1 MEALANGAGFIS
13 GSGEIGQGVIAVVAG
28 APAMADKFLLHW
40 PDAFNNVV
48 RTGVMH
54 VQLRFGGAVRVN
66 EKLALAA
73 MAGVGAKNGKA
84 DHDLVSGG
92 SSRLR
97 TKEQ

>member
-1 MEALANGAGFIS
+1 
-13 GSGEIGQGVIAVVAG
+13 
-28 APAMADKFLLHW
+28 
-40 PDAFNNVV
+40 
-48 RTGVMH
+48 
-54 VQLRFGGAVRVN
+54 
-66 EKLALAA
+66 